1 MKWPA
6 DTKDFALPVRD
17 ADAGQP
23 AESAMRLGVSGIRT
37 VEHVQHNGAVM
48 RLSHR
53 GGNPLYEIVEGG
65 AGSEKYRRGFVAVL
79 PGATTGTLFNP
90 YNLAVVQHG
99 FKPAGALYYVLD
111 FATNWNVSPSDTT
124 NWHDVL
130 AFSGGKIWINAAV
143 RAALEIP
150 VALVTADATPYLI
163 PSVEP
168 GEPYGSST
176 LNASQKRVFAIARET
191 VRTFVPGAPEA
202 TLQPVVPRT
211 DRRAVTLGPVVVPA
225 SHQAT
230 LAQLYHTLPDWQ
242 TPGGDWVC
250 SWSIVQMALAAPVLT
265 RTDGSASIM
274 RHPPAFSSPTSSS
287 STTNVGKTFPSTE
300 IMLTGSGQVYRYAIA
315 PNAYDHGAI
324 VIFPWAGTI
333 SAPLAGKERRTF
345 SRLSYAANAS
355 AQVTVA
361 GTALTYTAAAVRTVD
376 MGSER
381 SVVNGQT
388 VVVAANAVIHPHE
401 TLEAAGAVC
410 RWVPARTPGDYVGA
424 AQGKPSWSQAAEQE
438 ITGSVVTKT
447 WDQQTVTV
455 TVSTP
460 TETVVS
466 IALSRSR
473 TVGPQATIA
482 PVTGYYASQLAN
494 PMANVWDTT
503 GMGIAARLYYYE
515 DSTVYN
521 RPFAEVQSYMTPMA
535 DAAAGMT
542 YYTDETWAG
551 IDQRQHYT
559 ATQSAVQTQ
568 ETQSVTWTTRDY
580 LLRDETN
587 GVKISVNGSL
597 TGSQTYPAAGQMTVA
612 VTLRVETRHHVN
624 LISLGSLTFAYAD
637 LLPQTVALPLGTDM
651 AFPVPRV
658 HLSFAPAYRGQ
669 GHFRGASYITAAE
682 ETAGAPAAHLFNFR
696 LRLARYSDIATLDE
710 LNRTGP
716 EVNFLP
722 VNLIEAL
729 YAIVFSQAFGVD
741 IDPYPVTSQSRYEA
755 IVQQFFSQTWDIQI
769 RDGVQ
774 GPWPDSVRP
783 GLSATSRLTR
793 T

>member
-1 MKWPA
+1 MTARDLQAARQALRWGVGQTSLKQRVLPPEQDVMPIPGRVGVAPSPA
-6 DTKDFALPVRD
+6 DRQTDP
-17 ADAGQP
+17 P
-23 AESAMRLGVSGIRT
+23 
-37 VEHVQHNGAVM
+37 
-48 RLSHR
+48 
-53 GGNPLYEIVEGG
+53 PLD
-65 AGSEKYRRGFVAVL
+65 RGFVITAF
-79 PGATTGTLFNP
+79 GAASGARYSPYTLEQLTWP
-90 YNLAVVQHG
+90 YALANASYGVQ
-99 FKPAGALYYVLD
+99 P
-111 FATNWNVSPSDTT
+111 FATSFNIHDTLL
-124 NWHDVL
+124 WHDVL
-130 AFSGGKIWINAAV
+130 AFSGGKIWINAAT

-163 PSVEP
+163 PSAEP

-176 LNASQKRVFAIARET
+176 LNASQKRVFAVARST
-191 VRTFVPGAPEA
+191 VRTFVPGAPES
-202 TLQPVVPRT
+202 TLQPVAPRT
-211 DRRAVTLGPVVVPA
+211 DRHAVTLGPVVAPA
-225 SHQAT
+225 SHHAT
-230 LAQLYHTLPDWQ
+230 LAQLYHTLPDWK
-242 TPGGDWVC
+242 TPGVDWVC

-274 RHPPAFSSPTSSS
+274 RQPPSFSSPTSSS
-287 STTNVGKTFPSTE
+287 ATTNVAKTFPSTE
-300 IMLTGSGQVYRYAIA
+300 IMLTGNGQVHRYAIQ
-315 PNAYDHGAI
+315 PNAWDNGAI
-324 VIFPWAGTI
+324 VIFPWAGTV
-333 SAPLAGKERRTF
+333 SAPLAGNERRTF
-345 SRLSYAANAS
+345 SRRSYAANSS
-355 AQVTVA
+355 AQVSVA
-361 GTALTYTAAAVRTVD
+361 GTPLTYTASAVRTVD
-376 MGSER
+376 TGTER
-381 SVVNGQT
+381 HVVNGQT

-401 TLEAAGAVC
+401 VLDAAGPVC
-410 RWVPARTPGDYVGA
+410 RWSSGITPAAYAGA
-424 AQGKPSWSQAAEQE
+424 AHGKPSWSQSEQE
-438 ITGSVVTKT
+438 ISGSVVTKT
-447 WDQQTVTV
+447 WDQQTVTL
-455 TVSTP
+455 TVKTP
-460 TETVVS
+460 AETVVS

-473 TVGPQATIA
+473 TVGPQVTIA
-482 PVTGYYASQLAN
+482 PVTGYYAAQLAN
-494 PMANVWDTT
+494 PMANVWDGS
-503 GMGIAARLYYYE
+503 GMGMAARLYYYE
-515 DSTVYN
+515 AQTVVG
-521 RPFAEVQSYMTPMA
+521 RPFQEVESYMTPMA

-542 YYTDETWAG
+542 YYTDEAWGG
-551 IDQRQHYT
+551 IYDRQHYT

-568 ETQSVTWTTRDY
+568 ETQSVTWTTLDY
-580 LLRDETN
+580 LLLDETN

-597 TGSQTYPAAGQMTVA
+597 TGSQIHPAAGQMTVA

-783 GLSATSRLTR
+783 GLSPTSRLTR